1 MPCGP
6 YNRPLMS
13 QITRCP
19 ACATS
24 FKVVADQLRISEG
37 WVRCGQCKEV
47 FDAAAHLLPSA
58 PPALLPDVSLTDVK
72 PPPAPVA
79 RASDEGRAWGAPP
92 PAAAPVASQV
102 RQGAAPLART
112 PSAPLAAASTQPL
125 PAATVAPPP
134 WTPPAAPAL
143 PEVVHPPV
151 MEVPTPAVPAFL
163 TAGAQSGL
171 ADGLSLE
178 PDTPF
183 AWRSPLS
190 PRPRPAEPPAAVA
203 VPAPQVQ
210 RPAEDRADDDDEE
223 DAPPNFMDTV
233 PASLD
238 ALEELEPY
246 EPLEL
251 PRSAL
256 KPQQATAAPGQ
267 NPTNASSPSP
277 SVPSVPSVP
286 GGYELPVADLPDSD
300 WPADLL
306 EADTATEGAG
316 VLNAGGA
323 SALATPP
330 AEIPDISFPAL
341 DVALPSDKSTA
352 PLAGF
357 TRPRRMRDVAAAAA
371 TGASREAVE
380 SNTAPAPDASPAA
393 DPPSPDAL
401 SLVADDSAAAVLR
414 ADPRRA
420 ASARNA
426 DDEDAESDPA
436 SEVSFVRA
444 ARRQAFWR
452 QRWVRGVLLLVAL
465 VSLAALALQV
475 AVQER
480 DRIAAMD
487 PRARPWLMKLCE
499 PLRCEIAPP
508 RQIAD
513 VVIDSSSFNKA
524 RGDSYQL
531 ALTMKNQASIPLAM
545 PAVELTLTDAQD
557 QPVLRRVL
565 LPTDLAA
572 PAELPARG
580 EWSASAAVIV
590 TTGGARVAGYRLL
603 AFYP

>member
-1 MPCGP
+1 
-6 YNRPLMS
+6 MS

-92 PAAAPVASQV
+92 PAAARVASQDQ
-102 RQGAAPLART
+102 QGAAPLART
-112 PSAPLAAASTQPL
+112 PSSSRAAAPPQPL
-125 PAATVAPPP
+125 PAATVAPAP
-134 WTPPAAPAL
+134 WTPPAVPAL
-143 PEVVHPPV
+143 PEVAHPPV

-163 TAGAQSGL
+163 TTGAQSGL

-183 AWRSPLS
+183 AWRSPPS
-190 PRPRPAEPPAAVA
+190 PRPRPEEPPAVAA

-210 RPAEDRADDDDEE
+210 GTVAGRTDDDEE

-238 ALEELEPY
+238 ALEALEPY

-251 PRSAL
+251 PRSAP
-256 KPQQATAAPGQ
+256 KPQQTAAAPGQ
-267 NPTNASSPSP
+267 NLANESSPS
-277 SVPSVPSVP
+277 PSVPSVP

-306 EADTATEGAG
+306 EPDTATAGAG
-316 VLNAGGA
+316 VLNAGGV

-341 DVALPSDKSTA
+341 DVALSPAKSTA
-352 PLAGF
+352 PVDGS
-357 TRPRRMRDVAAAAA
+357 TRPRRMPGVATTAA
-371 TGASREAVE
+371 TGNSPEAVE
-380 SNTAPAPDASPAA
+380 GNPAPALDASPAA
-393 DPPSPDAL
+393 DVHSPDAL
-401 SLVADDSAAAVLR
+401 SLVADDSATAVLR
-414 ADPRRA
+414 ADSRRA
-420 ASARNA
+420 ASAQDA
-426 DDEDAESDPA
+426 DDEDAELDPA

-465 VSLAALALQV
+465 VSLATLALQV

-487 PRARPWLMKLCE
+487 PRARPWLVKLCE